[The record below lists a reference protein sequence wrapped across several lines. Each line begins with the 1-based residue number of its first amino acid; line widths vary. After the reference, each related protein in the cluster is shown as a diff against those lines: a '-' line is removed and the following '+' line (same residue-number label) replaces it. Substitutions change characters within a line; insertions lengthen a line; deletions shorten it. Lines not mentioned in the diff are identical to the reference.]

1 MLACFLFIAQS
12 DKYVFYVLCVYI
24 YIYMCVCMCALGV
37 FHTYTGIIW
46 HP

>member
-24 YIYMCVCMCALGV
+24 YMCVCMCALGV